1 MVIYCYDNLCGAF
14 FMKKNMTFHKK
25 KIWVVFVCCILMM
38 SGLIGRLV
46 YLMCFRSDH
55 YYEKAK
61 DLHERER
68 DIKAARGK
76 ILDAKGNVLAS
87 NRTVCT
93 ISVIHSQIKEPEKVI
108 DVLTEELGLER
119 DQVKKRVE
127 KNSSIERIK
136 TNVDKQTG
144 DKIRE
149 YDLAGVKVDED
160 YKRNYPYG
168 NLASKVLGFT
178 GSDNQGI
185 VGLEVKYESIL
196 KGTDGQI
203 LTMTDAR
210 GVELSDTG
218 EGRKE
223 PVSGKNLILSL
234 DANLQEYAQQAYQ
247 ALEQK
252 QADSVSIILMRPGN
266 GEILAMVNVPEYDLN
281 DPFNLKKSTNGMS
294 QQEIQDERNKMW
306 RNGCINDTYEPGSTF
321 KIITASA
328 ALEEGVVTPEDTFS
342 CPGFRIVDDR
352 RIRCHKTTGHGSET
366 FVQGVMNSCNPVF
379 IEVGQRLGTDAFYRY
394 FQQFGLLEK
403 TGIDLPGEAGTI
415 MHQKKDIGPVELAT
429 ISFGQSFQITPIRL
443 AATVCSLINGGH
455 QITPHFGVEVRE
467 DDGTLLETL
476 SYKEGKQ
483 IVSEQVS
490 KTMRAI
496 LEKVVSEGGGKKAYI
511 EGYHIGGK
519 TATSETLPRSANK
532 YISSFLGFVPAEDPR
547 ILGICIIN
555 NPQGV
560 YYGGTICAPVMRTV
574 FENILPYLGIEKEA
588 AQETDAVRTMDQ
600 VEHLLSAE

>member
-1 MVIYCYDNLCGAF
+1 MLLRAD
-14 FMKKNMTFHKK
+14 
-25 KIWVVFVCCILMM
+25 
-38 SGLIGRLV
+38 
-46 YLMCFRSDH
+46 
-55 YYEKAK
+55 YYSEKAQ

-68 DIKAARGK
+68 SIKAARGK
-76 ILDAKGNVLAS
+76 ILDCNGKVLAD
-87 NRTVCT
+87 NKTVCT

-234 DANLQEYAQQAYQ
+234 DANLQEYAQQAAYQ

-455 QITPHFGVEVRE
+455 KITPHFGVEVRE

-490 KTMRAI
+490 KTMRMI

>member
-1 MVIYCYDNLCGAF
+1 MAAMLF
-14 FMKKNMTFHKK
+14 
-25 KIWVVFVCCILMM
+25 
-38 SGLIGRLV
+38 LIGRLG
-46 YLMCFRSDH
+46 YLMLLRAD
-55 YYEKAK
+55 YYSEKAQ

-68 DIKAARGK
+68 SIKAARGK
-76 ILDAKGNVLAS
+76 ILDCNGKVLAD
-87 NRTVCT
+87 NKTVCT

-119 DQVKKRVE
+119 NQIKKRVE

-210 GVELSDTG
+210 GVELSDNG

-234 DANLQEYAQQAYQ
+234 DANLQEYAQQAAYQ

-490 KTMRAI
+490 KTMRTI

-560 YYGGTICAPVMRTV
+560 YYGGTICAPVMRMV

-600 VEHLLSAE
+600 VEYLLSAE